1 MFLIAIFFAML
12 SPFIPPLIVGIWLVF
27 LVRFGLLFLLFEW
40 LGLPADQKVQ
50 ITRYVSRIISGII
63 TIYILIPFFLC
74 GNGEFVFWLKDLG
87 EATIDGWKFDII
99 WSFLFSPT
107 WLVLIV
113 GEWLT
118 LLHYFGFLYLL
129 GRFGIPLNQRQYI
142 GNYTMIVMLFLGL
155 LTGLL
160 GLNQWIH
167 IGTENWQRI
176 EEAQDFGFI
185 ELSSTTGLLTIGLL
199 VMLYISLEKFLAME
213 ENIKQYE
220 HIAKNMT
227 IALLLTFVILG
238 MLGGAIS
245 IGIHYERINFLPS
258 IT

>member
-12 SPFIPPLIVGIWLVF
+12 SPFIPPLIVGILLLL
-27 LVRFGLLFLLFEW
+27 LVRFGLLFLLLEW

-63 TIYILIPFFLC
+63 IIYILLPFFLC
-74 GNGEFVFWLKDLG
+74 APGEFVFWLQDLG
-87 EATIDGWKFDII
+87 EATIGGWKFDMI

-113 GEWLT
+113 GAWLT
-118 LLHYFGFLYLL
+118 LLYYFGFLYLL
-129 GRFGIPLNQRQYI
+129 GRFGVPLNQRQYI
-142 GNYTMIVMLFLGL
+142 SSFAMTIMVFVGL

-160 GLNQWIH
+160 GFRQWIH
-167 IGTENWQRI
+167 MATENPLRF

-199 VMLYISLEKFLAME
+199 VMLYISLEKSLAME
-213 ENIKQYE
+213 ENIERYE
-220 HIAKNMT
+220 HIAKNMA
-227 IALLLTFVILG
+227 IALLLALVILG
-238 MLGGAIS
+238 VLGGAIS
-245 IGIHYERINFLPS
+245 IGIHFDRKTAFPS